1 VASFIA
7 LSFLRA
13 HIVGDPWQSEIA
25 PITGPMYQLF
35 IFFMIT
41 DPKTTVR
48 SRLGQCVVAVAIA
61 VLEFF
66 FRLNSSI
73 YAPLYALFWVGP
85 AALMIEMATDSRRAR
100 TRDAGAGPEPKAARA

>member
-1 VASFIA
+1 
-7 LSFLRA
+7 
-13 HIVGDPWQSEIA
+13 
-25 PITGPMYQLF
+25 MYQLF

-48 SRLGQCVVAVAIA
+48 SRLGQYVVAAAIA

-85 AALMIEMATDSRRAR
+85 AALMIEMAIDSRRAR